1 MASALEI
8 YLQNHEAAAQAGRD
22 LFRRTAASQRDRP
35 YGAELRA
42 LADDIE
48 ADLDRLRALMRAAGC
63 RPNPALAVAL
73 RLGERLGRLKPNGR
87 LLRRSPLTDLIEVE
101 ALHDAVQAKR
111 AGWIALTAAEPDRL
125 DAAELDDLRHRAD
138 DQIERLLAVHRGV
151 AARVLALP
159 T

>member
-22 LFRRTAASQRDRP
+22 LFRRTAANQRDRP

-42 LADDIE
+42 LADDIQ
-48 ADLDRLRALMRAAGC
+48 ADFDRLRALMRAAGC

-87 LLRRSPLTDLIEVE
+87 ILRRSPLTDLIEVE

-111 AGWIALTAAEPDRL
+111 AGWIALTAAEPDRRE
-125 DAAELDDLRHRAD
+125 AAELDDLRHRAD